1 LQLPYVVLIQ
11 LAALA
16 LAGVYSFIWR
26 YVGMGEIKA
35 FLYAALWSGL
45 ILAVLRLSLPASLGG
60 WRVPLS
66 VILMGTVLAFGGV
79 LGLRVLRR
87 YLYEVSQRRGRE
99 SLAASGDR
107 VKTLLVGAGRAGVLA
122 AREIVGRG
130 DMNLDV
136 RGFVDDDPEK
146 RGAVIHGIKVL
157 GTTEDLP

>member
-1 LQLPYVVLIQ
+1 
-11 LAALA
+11 
-16 LAGVYSFIWR
+16 

-35 FLYAALWSGL
+35 FLYAALWSAL
-45 ILAVLRLSLPASLGG
+45 VLSVLWASLPAHLEDFK
-60 WRVPLS
+60 VPRS

-87 YLYEVSQRRGRE
+87 YLYEVSQRRGRQ
-99 SLAASGDR
+99 SLAASSEQ
-107 VKTLLVGAGRAGVLA
+107 VKTILVGAGRAGVLA

-136 RGFVDDDPEK
+136 RGFVDDDADK

-157 GTTEDLP
+157 GTTEDLPRLVRELGAGQVIITIAQISRSEIL